1 MLAPKRQKYRKQFR
15 GIWRRMAMKGSD
27 IAFGTY
33 ALKSLEKAW
42 IKDREIEAVR
52 LVLAR
57 ATRKTG
63 KFWIRIF
70 PDKPFTKKPPEVTMG
85 AGKGDVSHFVA
96 VITPGRILF
105 ELEGLPEDIT
115 KTVMRDVAAK
125 LSVSTKLVSKF
136 E

>member
-15 GIWRRMAMKGSD
+15 GIWRKMAMKGAD

-33 ALKSLEKAW
+33 ALKSMEKAW

-57 ATRKTG
+57 ATRKNG

-105 ELEGLPEDIT
+105 EVEGLPEQVT
-115 KTVMRDVAAK
+115 KDVMKDVAAK
-125 LSVSTKLVSKF
+125 LSVTTKLVSKF

>member
-1 MLAPKRQKYRKQFR
+1 
-15 GIWRRMAMKGSD
+15 MAMKGSD

-33 ALKSLEKAW
+33 GLKALEKAW

-57 ATRKTG
+57 ATRKSG

-96 VITPGRILF
+96 AVTPGRILF

-115 KTVMRDVAAK
+115 KTVMHDVAAK
-125 LSVSTKLVSKF
+125 LSVLTKLVSKF

>member
-15 GIWRRMAMKGSD
+15 GIWRKMAMKGSH
-27 IAFGTY
+27 ISFGTY

-57 ATRKTG
+57 ATRKNG

-96 VITPGRILF
+96 SITPGRILF
-105 ELEGLPEDIT
+105 EVEGLPEAVT
-115 KTVMRDVAAK
+115 KEVMKDVAAK
-125 LSVSTKLVSKF
+125 LSVTTKLISKF